1 MSNNKKEEEK
11 EREKEEII
19 FKENEKEFLKSL
31 ERAEPIGKGLKYLKQ
46 YEREL
51 LDSGE
56 LKNITHRGSSSVWLE
71 ALSSIPTKGKI
82 NVYRPMGD
90 IECKFLID
98 NGFLPDT
105 QPYQAIIEG
114 SNGRQYANKYLTG
127 KKWTDTNPSTI
138 VEFTCPI
145 ELIEICKLIQTKIED
160 GALSIGLGS
169 KAGNTLP
176 FFNESLKSNQTT
188 FRIVKIKRE
197 IPKK

>member
-1 MSNNKKEEEK
+1 MSNSNKEKEEEK
-11 EREKEEII
+11 KH
-19 FKENEKEFLKSL
+19 FNENEKEFLKSL
-31 ERAEPIGKGLKYLKQ
+31 ERAEPIGKGLKYLKR

-56 LKNITHRGSSSVWLE
+56 LKNITHKGSSSVWLE
-71 ALSSIPTKGKI
+71 SLSSIPPHGKI

-90 IECKFLID
+90 IECDFLVL

-145 ELIEICKLIQTKIED
+145 ELIEHCKSIQTKIED
-160 GALSIGLGS
+160 GALSIGLGF
-169 KAGNTLP
+169 KAGNTLK
-176 FFNESLKSNQTT
+176 FFNDSLKSHQST

>member
-1 MSNNKKEEEK
+1 MSNNIKHKNK
-11 EREKEEII
+11 DEEIQ

-31 ERAEPIGKGLKYLKQ
+31 ERSEPIGKGLKYLLPH
-46 YEREL
+46 ERQL

-71 ALSSIPTKGKI
+71 SLSSVPPEGKI

-90 IECKFLID
+90 LEIIFLVE
-98 NGFLPDT
+98 NGFLPNT

-145 ELIEICKLIQTKIED
+145 ELIEHCKSIQTKIED
-160 GALSIGLGS
+160 GAISIGLGN

-176 FFNESLKSNQTT
+176 FFNDSLKSTQTT